1 MAQQYVPGRLANLTP
16 TRDRTTPADDDRLTT
31 LFLIRFS
38 EVRAVSRSR
47 VRQGF
52 TLIELLVVIAIIA
65 ILIGLL
71 LPAVQKV
78 REAAS
83 RMKCQNNLKQMG
95 LAAHNFESTFG
106 YLPPQF
112 GTVIVNG
119 AVGTNSASP
128 QALLLPYIEQSN
140 KYNQFNFNYSTWNDT
155 PAVAGLPKAPNVN
168 LPARSQD
175 VAIFLCPSD
184 PSGSLRP
191 ADWADNG
198 DNNPAQWPEGRLNY
212 LACIGN
218 TSSMA
223 PTGTNA
229 TTWGKGAGIFAAHW
243 SGGTLLKGIPIV
255 GVTDGTSNTAM
266 FSETMRATEQWPHVS
281 GNRTNTT
288 IILAGSVNATYDTD
302 ARLAGSCASGAPW
315 SSTISY
321 TGLEFE
327 RALYGVTFYN
337 HTLPPNWNRKVATGN
352 QQYNCGDTTITYF
365 HVSASS
371 YHTGGV
377 NVCFADGSVHFVAD
391 GINFTT
397 WQAMGSRAG
406 GEVLGDY

>member
-1 MAQQYVPGRLANLTP
+1 M
-16 TRDRTTPADDDRLTT
+16 
-31 LFLIRFS
+31 
-38 EVRAVSRSR
+38 SRSR
-47 VRQGF
+47 ARQGF

-78 REAAS
+78 REAAN

-95 LAAHNFESTFG
+95 LAAMNFESTFG

-112 GTVIVNG
+112 GTVIVG
-119 AVGTNSASP
+119 SAVGTNSASP
-128 QALLLPYIEQSN
+128 QALLLPYVEQSN

-155 PAVAGLPKAPNVN
+155 AAVAGLPKIPNVN

-175 VAIFLCPSD
+175 IPIFLCPSD
-184 PSGSLRP
+184 PSSSRRP

-198 DNNPAQWPEGRLNY
+198 DNDPTTWPEGRLNY
-212 LACIGN
+212 LACIGA
-218 TSSMA
+218 TSSMS
-223 PTGTNA
+223 PTSANA
-229 TTWGKGAGIFAAHW
+229 ATWGQGAGIFAMQW
-243 SGGTLLKGIPIV
+243 SGNTLLKGIAIV
-255 GVTDGTSNTAM
+255 GVLDGTSNTAM
-266 FSETMRATEQWPHVS
+266 FSETMRATEGWPHIS
-281 GNRTNTT
+281 GNRTNTSV
-288 IILAGSVNATYDTD
+288 ILSSVNNATYDTD
-302 ARLAGSCASGAPW
+302 GRAAPSCATGAPW

-321 TGLEFE
+321 AGLEFE
-327 RALYGVTFYN
+327 RALYAVTFYN
-337 HTLPPNWNRKVATGN
+337 HTLPPNWNRKVATGT
-352 QQYNCGDTTITYF
+352 QQYNCGDTSITYF

-377 NVCFADGSVHFVAD
+377 NVCFADGSVHFIAD
-391 GINFTT
+391 GINFAT